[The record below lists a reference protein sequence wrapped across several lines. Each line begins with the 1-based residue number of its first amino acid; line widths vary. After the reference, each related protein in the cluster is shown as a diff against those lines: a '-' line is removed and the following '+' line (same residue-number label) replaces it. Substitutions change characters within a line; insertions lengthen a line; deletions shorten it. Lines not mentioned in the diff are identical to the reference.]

1 MFWRDNPHTS
11 GLPSG
16 HWMQIT
22 RQVCTQQGLSLARSV
37 EAYARVA
44 VVLHDAF
51 LNCWTWKYR
60 YNLIRPVD
68 YVHEH
73 IDPNWET
80 WVATP
85 SFPEFTSGHSV
96 ASAAAAT
103 VLTELLGVVA
113 FTDVN
118 TIIEW
123 GTRTFGSFREAAQ
136 QAATSRLY
144 GGIHYP
150 MAIEFGLQ
158 QGDAI
163 AALHVERL
171 ETRR

>member
-16 HWMQIT
+16 HWMQIA
-22 RQVCTQQGLSLARSV
+22 RQVCEQQQLSLARSV
-37 EAYARVA
+37 EAYARVGVA
-44 VVLHDAF
+44 LHDAF

-68 YVHEH
+68 YVRVH
-73 IDPNWET
+73 INPNWMT

-85 SFPEFTSGHSV
+85 AFPEYTSGHSV
-96 ASAAAAT
+96 ASAAAAH
-103 VLTELLGVVA
+103 VLTNLFGDLA
-113 FTDVN
+113 FTDQN
-118 TIIEW
+118 AIPEW
-123 GTRTFGSFREAAQ
+123 GTRQFGSFREAAQ

-150 MAIEFGLQ
+150 MAIEAGLD
-158 QGDAI
+158 QGAAI
-163 AALHVERL
+163 GSLVVDRL
-171 ETRR
+171 QTRR